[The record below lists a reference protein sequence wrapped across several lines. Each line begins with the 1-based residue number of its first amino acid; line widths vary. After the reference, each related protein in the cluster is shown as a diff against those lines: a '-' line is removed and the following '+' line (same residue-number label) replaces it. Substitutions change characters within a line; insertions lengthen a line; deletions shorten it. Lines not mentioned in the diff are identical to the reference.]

1 MDPLSFLKS
10 IIQSEQS
17 SKVEPMKI
25 KEGQIIHG
33 KVLRFLPNDMAV
45 VQVGSQKLMAK
56 LEASLNANQ
65 QYLFE
70 VQKDIGKIR
79 LKLLKGNTKLIQKEA
94 LDGLR
99 SPNKGQDGGI
109 EQFYSQIPIQLEQEK
124 TEISIQWNGRKK
136 ENGKID
142 PDNCRILFFVEL
154 KNLGEIFVDL
164 RFKNRNVEMVM
175 LNDTHE
181 LERMAQPLIS
191 LLQDNLNRQNFV
203 LTSFT
208 IKPPPFEKSMRTFIK
223 KPPVSGVFE
232 HYQGTGV
239 DVRI

>member
-10 IIQSEQS
+10 IIKIEQPS
-17 SKVEPMKI
+17 QLEPLKLR
-25 KEGQIIHG
+25 EGQIING
-33 KVLRFLPNDMAV
+33 KVIRFLPNDMAL
-45 VQVGSQKLMAK
+45 VQIGSQKMIAK
-56 LEASLNANQ
+56 LEASLGANQ
-65 QYLFE
+65 QYWFE
-70 VQKDIGKIR
+70 VQSDLGKVQ

-94 LDGLR
+94 IEDLR
-99 SPNKGQDGGI
+99 SPNKGQDGII

-164 RFKNRNVEMVM
+164 QFQNRNVKIVM
-175 LNDTHE
+175 LNDTHDFKE
-181 LERMAQPLIS
+181 NVHSQIS
-191 LLQDNLNRQNFV
+191 LLQDNLKKLNYQ
-203 LTSFT
+203 LTSL
-208 IKPPPFEKSMRTFIK
+208 IIEPPPSEKSMKTFIRK
-223 KPPVSGVFE
+223 TPASGGVD
-232 HYQGTGV
+232 HYQGMGV

>member
-10 IIQSEQS
+10 IIKIEQPS
-17 SKVEPMKI
+17 QLEPLKLR
-25 KEGQIIHG
+25 EGQIING
-33 KVLRFLPNDMAV
+33 KVIRFLPNDMAL
-45 VQVGSQKLMAK
+45 VQIGSQKLIAK
-56 LEASLNANQ
+56 LEASLGANQ
-65 QYLFE
+65 QYWFE
-70 VQKDIGKIR
+70 VQSDLGKVQ

-94 LDGLR
+94 IEDLR
-99 SPNKGQDGGI
+99 SPNKGQDGII

-164 RFKNRNVEMVM
+164 QFQNRNIKISM
-175 LNDTHE
+175 LNNTQG
-181 LERMAQPLIS
+181 LEQIAQPLIL
-191 LLQDNLNRQNFV
+191 LLQDNLKRQNFN
-203 LTSFT
+203 LTSFSVE
-208 IKPPPFEKSMRTFIK
+208 KSPSEKSMKSFLK
-223 KPPVSGVFE
+223 KPPASGVFE
-232 HYQGTGV
+232 HYQGIGV